1 MLMDVTT
8 MKNENSERRTVCL
21 RRAVPTADLWPTF
34 NATMRRRQYTF
45 TIYISAP
52 KANIISTG

>member
-34 NATMRRRQYTF
+34 NATMRRSHYT

-52 KANIISTG
+52 KANILSTG